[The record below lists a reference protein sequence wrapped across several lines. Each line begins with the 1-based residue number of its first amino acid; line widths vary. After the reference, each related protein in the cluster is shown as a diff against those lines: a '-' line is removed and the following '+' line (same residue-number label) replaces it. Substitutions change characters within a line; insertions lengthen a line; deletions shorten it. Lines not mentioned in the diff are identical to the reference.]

1 MKNRGRFRQRFF
13 DKNIIYFTKTI
24 HLIIKKKIPF
34 IYNIT
39 YTSFIGI
46 LSYFNSKKNKKKK

>member
-46 LSYFNSKKNKKKK
+46 LSYFNSKKK